1 MVQAYKRGIVLPNKH
16 SDPIEKHYNGHLLE
30 SETYVGGHVEA
41 LEAGVFRS
49 DIPLKFEIDTTAIDE
64 VHDYLISLMIAIT
77 RFGFCIKFFCSSRK
91 QESIRECRELRR
103 GQSIVWFHAYVQVK
117 AAVAAKLEE
126 LKDNPHRLEKPK
138 IYHLDVSAMYPNIMI
153 TNRLQPDSMIDES
166 VCASCDFN
174 RPGKTCDRRLPWS
187 WRGEFFPAKR
197 DEYNMLRQ
205 ALSNEIFPAKFS
217 GGPLRRFDELTA
229 AEQATH
235 VHKRLSDYCRKVY
248 HKIHETEVVEKEAII
263 CQRENPFYID
273 TVKSFRDRRYEYKG
287 HHKVWKKNLEE
298 ASGISATEEAK
309 AMVILYDSL
318 QLAHKVI
325 LNSFYGYVMRK
336 GSRWY
341 SMEMAGVTCLTGA
354 SIIQMARRL
363 VERIG
368 RPLEL
373 DTDGIWCVLPDTFPE
388 NFTFKLRDGKKLW
401 LSYPCAMLNHL
412 VHARYTNHQ
421 YAELVDPVHLKY
433 KISSENSIFF
443 EIDGPYRAM
452 ILPASKEEDKNL
464 KKRYA
469 VFNDNGSLAELKGF
483 EVKRRG
489 ELKLIKIFQT
499 QIFKVFLE
507 GMTLEECYAAVAK
520 VANRWLDV
528 LFSKGRTLADE
539 ELLELISENRS
550 MSKVLEEY
558 GSQKSTSITTA
569 KRLAEFLGDQ
579 MVKDRGLA
587 CKYIISSMPK
597 GSPVTERAVPVAIF
611 SAEPTLRKHYLR
623 LWLKDNSL
631 GDLDLRSIL
640 DWDYYIERLGGVV
653 QKLISIPAAMQQVE
667 NPVPKVPLPDWLRR
681 RVNAQNDKMKQK
693 KMTDIFKRASPPRL
707 TDVTNISS
715 ISTHGGSPAI
725 SKQRK
730 EVHSPGSKENNPFGD
745 TLEVVSS
752 TDDYPAWLA
761 YQKKKWRA
769 QWQSRARR
777 RKLLGNKGLS
787 NSLGGYFRHQ
797 SESLFTQK
805 WEVVQL
811 RETDT
816 PGQLKAFVVVDSK
829 VVSVK
834 INPIRKIYINF
845 KGSDLPNVEI
855 ENCAIQ
861 KVVKL
866 LPNGGPSVNLFELT
880 MPEHIFASNISKFRS
895 IFNHHGVEGV
905 YERRIPLKTRTIL
918 DLGSTCHVH
927 VQKGGDVSEA
937 IDLGFDAAH
946 LKPLHEQSSYLQ
958 TTKFQYLYIY
968 KISNS
973 RRHVF
978 GLFSSVRQDATVMV
992 VDPSKDAPEIPSLT
1006 RLYSEQYAA
1015 QQAKHDAGSLAFE
1028 YADRITFDSSKVR
1041 PEKVYS
1047 SMAKAIQKFQA
1058 ERKAPTIVVLD
1069 SKDSASVI
1077 KHLPML
1083 NDYPIIMYPS
1093 SDKEAA
1099 LPVVGWL
1106 QAACKRMVHHFLRLS
1121 AWISHR
1127 VSLARYGNIP
1137 LCNIE
1142 DDETKF
1148 VTDVLFARRLAER
1161 NVVLWWSPTSHPD
1174 LGGRFSE
1181 DPMLAM
1187 QEIETPEF
1195 NMPGCYSTV
1204 CIELEIRNLPINT
1217 VLTSALINE
1226 LEGADAHPQINFNG
1240 ATNEADDDENTVALS
1255 DNTFSSAAV
1264 SVLKSM
1270 VKHWWDEASIG
1281 NSIAD
1286 LMVLHLLRWIQST
1299 DACMYDR
1306 SLHRH
1311 IDVITKKAL
1320 LQLMAEFK
1328 KMGSKAIYASPTKIM
1343 LLTTKSSVGVAYAY
1357 ANYIIKAI
1365 KSKPLFGFLDISIH
1379 EYWDLL
1385 LWMDSVNYGGK
1396 ACTEIE
1402 SSEEQRL
1409 DTVLHWHIKSFLP
1422 IALQQE
1428 FQRWVIEFINRM
1440 HEAKDQDPSSTPRIP
1455 TQYRSAE
1462 PFSSP
1467 DHKRP
1472 NANSDEVP
1480 SGLIEQHFAKPLI
1493 SRVKYLIRRQ
1503 NEAESRGDPEL
1514 LEAFAF
1520 PVVPGSAPQRNPTL
1534 QFVKYLCAIFTLS
1547 KEHHLEARMLRR
1559 DLLSILDIAEFSKEG
1574 IFTDPSDSFKLSQIV
1589 CSHCGSARDLDF
1601 CKDADLLPDEE
1612 VTRTIAWRCIQ
1623 CHHEYSQL
1631 ALQERMVEVLQ
1642 SLIAAY
1648 QLQDL
1653 KCSRCKQVRGDEL
1666 SEHCSCSGEW
1676 VGNMGMMELRKRL
1689 GVFKSVAEYYRL
1701 DMLKGAVEEVFVLAD
1716 M

>member
-1 MVQAYKRGIVLPNKH
+1 M
-16 SDPIEKHYNGHLLE
+16 
-30 SETYVGGHVEA
+30 
-41 LEAGVFRS
+41 
-49 DIPLKFEIDTTAIDE
+49 
-64 VHDYLISLMIAIT
+64 
-77 RFGFCIKFFCSSRK
+77 
-91 QESIRECRELRR
+91 
-103 GQSIVWFHAYVQVK
+103 K
-117 AAVAAKLEE
+117 AAVADQLQQ
-126 LKDNPHRLEKPK
+126 LKDTPSRMERPK

-197 DEYNMLRQ
+197 DEYNMLRR
-205 ALSNEIFPAKFS
+205 ALSNETFPGKYANS
-217 GGPLRRFDELTA
+217 PPRRFDELSAT
-229 AEQATH
+229 EQATH
-235 VHKRLSDYCRKVY
+235 IQKRLSDYCRKVY

-287 HHKVWKKNLEE
+287 HHKTWKKNLEE
-298 ASGISATEEAK
+298 AGDLSAVDNAK
-309 AMVILYDSL
+309 AMVIVYDSL

-354 SIIQMARRL
+354 SLIQMARQL
-363 VERIG
+363 VERVG

-388 NFTFKLRDGKKLW
+388 NFTFRLRGGKTLW

-412 VHARYTNHQ
+412 VHAKYTNHQ

-433 KISSENSIFF
+433 KTFSENSIFF

-507 GMTLEECYAAVAK
+507 GTTLEECYSAVAK

-528 LFSKGRTLADE
+528 LFSKGRTLADA

-579 MVKDRGLA
+579 MVKDKGLA

-611 SAEPTLRKHYLR
+611 SAEPTLKRHFLR

-631 GDLDLRSIL
+631 GDLDLRTIL

-653 QKLISIPAAMQQVE
+653 QKLITIPAAMQRVE
-667 NPVPKVPLPDWLRR
+667 NPVPKVAHPDWLRR
-681 RVNAQNDKMKQK
+681 RVNAQNDKLKQRK
-693 KMTDIFKRASPPRL
+693 VTDIFKKVSPPRL
-707 TDVTNISS
+707 TDVTNMTAPT
-715 ISTHGGSPAI
+715 THGAKSVVPA
-725 SKQRK
+725 KRK
-730 EVHSPGSKENNPFGD
+730 ELHSPGSKENDPPE
-745 TLEVVSS
+745 TLQEPCPS

-761 YQKKKWRA
+761 FQKRKWRIQKQA
-769 QWQSRARR
+769 RQRR
-777 RKLLGNKGLS
+777 RKILGDKGLS
-787 NSLGGYFRHQ
+787 TGLGGYFRHQ

-805 WEVVQL
+805 WEIIQL
-811 RETDT
+811 RETDV
-816 PGQLKAFVVVDSK
+816 PGQLKAFILIDSK
-829 VVSVK
+829 IQSVK
-834 INPIRKIYINF
+834 VNSIRKLYINF
-845 KGSDLPNVEI
+845 KTTDLPNVDI
-855 ENCAIQ
+855 QQCAIQ
-861 KVVKL
+861 KVFKL
-866 LPNGGPSVNLFELT
+866 LPNGNPSVNLFELS
-880 MPEHIFASNISKFRS
+880 MPEHVYGANMAKFRS
-895 IFNHHGVEGV
+895 VFNHPSVEGI
-905 YERRIPLKTRTIL
+905 YERQIPLKTRTLL
-918 DLGSTCHVH
+918 DLGTACHVH
-927 VQKGGDVSEA
+927 VQNGGDVSQAVE
-937 IDLGFDAAH
+937 LGFDVTH
-946 LKPLHEQSSYLQ
+946 LKKLEEQTTYLQ
-958 TTKFQYLYIY
+958 KTKFQYLYLY
-968 KISNS
+968 KVSNG

-978 GLFSSVRQDATVMV
+978 GLFSSVRTEATVMV
-992 VDPSKDAPEIPSLT
+992 VDSAKDAPDIPNLNK
-1006 RLYSEQYAA
+1006 LYGEQLNA
-1015 QQAKHDAGSLAFE
+1015 QRAKGDLGSLVFE
-1028 YADRITFDSSKVR
+1028 YTDRIDFDSSKVKS
-1041 PEKVYS
+1041 EKVYS
-1047 SMAKAIQKFQA
+1047 LLAKAISKFQA

-1069 SKDSASVI
+1069 SKDSDSLI
-1077 KHLPML
+1077 KHLPSL
-1083 NDYPIIMYPS
+1083 KEYPILTFPS
-1093 SDKEAA
+1093 SDKEHA
-1099 LPVVGWL
+1099 LPAVGWL
-1106 QAACKRMVHHFLRLS
+1106 QAASKRMINHFLRLS
-1121 AWISHR
+1121 TWISHR
-1127 VSLARYGNIP
+1127 VSLARYGNVP
-1137 LCNIE
+1137 LCDIE
-1142 DDETKF
+1142 EDETKF
-1148 VTDVLFARRLAER
+1148 LTDIMFARRLVEQ
-1161 NVVLWWSPTSHPD
+1161 NVVLWWSPTPYPD
-1174 LGGRFSE
+1174 VGGRMNE
-1181 DPMLAM
+1181 DPFLTL
-1187 QEIETPEF
+1187 QDIETPEF
-1195 NMPGCYSTV
+1195 NTPGCYTTV

-1217 VLTSALINE
+1217 ILTSALINE
-1226 LEGADAHPQINFNG
+1226 LEGADAHPQIDMAG
-1240 ATNEADDDENTVALS
+1240 GMAMDDDVGAVALS

-1281 NSIAD
+1281 NGIAD
-1286 LMVLHLLRWIQST
+1286 LMVLHLLRWIQSS

-1311 IDVITKKAL
+1311 IEIITKKAL
-1320 LQLMAEFK
+1320 LQLMGEFK
-1328 KMGSKAIYASPTKIM
+1328 KMGSKAIYASPSKIM

-1357 ANYIIKAI
+1357 ANYVVKAI
-1365 KSKPLFGFLDISIH
+1365 KSKPLFGFLDLSIQ
-1379 EYWDLL
+1379 EYWDYL
-1385 LWMDSVNYGGK
+1385 LWMDPVNYGGK

-1402 SSEEQRL
+1402 SSEDQKL
-1409 DTVLHWHIKSFLP
+1409 DTVLNWHIKSFLP

-1428 FQRWVIEFINRM
+1428 FQRWVIEFIDKM
-1440 HEAKDQDPSSTPRIP
+1440 HEEKEQDPTATPRIP
-1455 TQYRSAE
+1455 TQYRGAE
-1462 PFSSP
+1462 PLSSP
-1467 DHKRP
+1467 DHRR
-1472 NANSDEVP
+1472 NDEDIP
-1480 SGLIEQHFAKPLI
+1480 SGIIDKEFAKPLI
-1493 SRVKYLIRRQ
+1493 SRVKYLIRKQ
-1503 NEAESRGDPEL
+1503 TEAENRNDMDL
-1514 LEAFAF
+1514 LETFAF
-1520 PVVPGSAPQRNPTL
+1520 PVVPGSTSRRNPTL
-1534 QFVKYLCAIFTLS
+1534 QFVKYICAIFSLS

-1574 IFTDPSDSFKLSQIV
+1574 IFTDPSESFKISQVV

-1601 CKDADLLPDEE
+1601 CKDADLLPDEDIDHA
-1612 VTRTIAWRCIQ
+1612 VAWRCIQ

-1631 ALQERMVEVLQ
+1631 ALQERMVVQMQ
-1642 SLIAAY
+1642 SLITAY

-1653 KCSRCKQVRGDEL
+1653 KCSRCKQVRGEEL
-1666 SEHCSCSGEW
+1666 SEHCVCSGEW
-1676 VGNMGMMELRKRL
+1676 VGSIGMMEMRKKL

-1701 DMLKGAVEEVFVLAD
+1701 DMLRGAVEEVYALAD

>member
-1 MVQAYKRGIVLPNKH
+1 M
-16 SDPIEKHYNGHLLE
+16 
-30 SETYVGGHVEA
+30 
-41 LEAGVFRS
+41 
-49 DIPLKFEIDTTAIDE
+49 
-64 VHDYLISLMIAIT
+64 
-77 RFGFCIKFFCSSRK
+77 
-91 QESIRECRELRR
+91 
-103 GQSIVWFHAYVQVK
+103 
-117 AAVAAKLEE
+117 
-126 LKDNPHRLEKPK
+126 EKPK

-197 DEYNMLRQ
+197 DEYTMLRR
-205 ALSNEIFPAKFS
+205 ALENEMFPGKFVYA
-217 GGPLRRFDELTA
+217 PPRRFDELSA
-229 AEQATH
+229 VEQATQIQ
-235 VHKRLSDYCRKVY
+235 KRLSDYCRKVY

-287 HHKVWKKNLEE
+287 HHKTWKKNLEE
-298 ASGISATEEAK
+298 ASGISALEEAK

-354 SIIQMARRL
+354 SLIQMARQL
-363 VERIG
+363 VERVG

-373 DTDGIWCVLPDTFPE
+373 DTDGIWCVLPNTFPE
-388 NFTFKLRDGKKLW
+388 NFTLKLRGGKKLP

-412 VHARYTNHQ
+412 VHAKYTNNQ
-421 YAELVDPVHLKY
+421 YAELVDPLHLKY
-433 KISSENSIFF
+433 NTFSENSIFF

-507 GMTLEECYAAVAK
+507 GTTLEECYASVAK

-597 GSPVTERAVPVAIF
+597 GAPVTERAVPVAIF
-611 SAEPTLRKHYLR
+611 SAEPPLKRHFLK

-653 QKLISIPAAMQQVE
+653 QKLITIPAAMQQVE
-667 NPVPKVPLPDWLRR
+667 NPVPKVPLPEWLRR

-693 KMTDIFKRASPPRL
+693 KMTDIFKRASPPKL
-707 TDVTNISS
+707 TDVTNISPTS
-715 ISTHGGSPAI
+715 AHGAKPASTMQT
-725 SKQRK
+725 KQGY
-730 EVHSPGSKENNPFGD
+730 SPGSKENDPFGK
-745 TLEVVSS
+745 TLEEVAPS

-761 YQKKKWRA
+761 YQKRKWRL
-769 QWQSRARR
+769 QHQSRARR
-777 RKLLGNKGLS
+777 RKVLGDTGLS

-805 WEVVQL
+805 WEVIQL

-816 PGQLKAFVVVDSK
+816 PGQLKAFVLIDSK

-834 INPIRKIYINF
+834 VNTVRKIYINF

-861 KVVKL
+861 KVFKL
-866 LPNGGPSVNLFELT
+866 LPNGSPSTNLFELS
-880 MPEHIFASNISKFRS
+880 MPEHIYASNMTKFRS
-895 IFNHHGVEGV
+895 IFNHHSVEGI
-905 YERRIPLKTRTIL
+905 YERQVPLKTRAIL
-918 DLGSTCHVH
+918 DLGSTCHVQ
-927 VQKGGDVSEA
+927 VQNGVDLSQA
-937 IDLGFDAAH
+937 IDLGFDANH
-946 LKPLHEQSSYLQ
+946 LKPLQEQSFYLHN
-958 TTKFQYLYIY
+958 TKFQYLYIY
-968 KISNS
+968 KATNG

-978 GLFSSVRQDATVMV
+978 ALFSSVRQEATVMI
-992 VDPSKDAPEIPSLT
+992 VDPSRDAPDIPNLNK
-1006 RLYSEQYAA
+1006 LYAEKYTAHRNRA
-1015 QQAKHDAGSLAFE
+1015 DLGSVAFE
-1028 YADRITFDSSKVR
+1028 YADRINFDSCKVR
-1041 PEKVYS
+1041 SEKVYS
-1047 SMAKAIQKFQA
+1047 LLAKAIQKFQA

-1069 SKDSASVI
+1069 SKESASVV

-1083 NDYPIIMYPS
+1083 NDYPVLMYPTNN
-1093 SDKEAA
+1093 KEPS
-1099 LPVVGWL
+1099 LPAVGWL
-1106 QAACKRMVHHFLRLS
+1106 PAACKRTVQHFLRIS
-1121 AWISHR
+1121 AWVSHR
-1127 VSLARYGNIP
+1127 VNLARYGNIP

-1142 DDETKF
+1142 DDETMF
-1148 VTDVLFARRLAER
+1148 VTDVLFARRLVEQ
-1161 NVVLWWSPTSHPD
+1161 NVVLWWSATPYPD
-1174 LGGRFSE
+1174 LGGRINE
-1181 DPMLAM
+1181 DPMVTL
-1187 QEIETPEF
+1187 QDIETPEF
-1195 NMPGCYSTV
+1195 NTPGCYSTV

-1217 VLTSALINE
+1217 ILTSALINE
-1226 LEGADAHPQINFNG
+1226 LEGADAHPQIDNG
-1240 ATNEADDDENTVALS
+1240 GGGMAFSDDEGPVALS

-1270 VKHWWDEASIG
+1270 VIHWWDEASIG
-1281 NSIAD
+1281 NGIAD
-1286 LMVLHLLRWIQST
+1286 LMVLHLIRWIQSS
-1299 DACMYDR
+1299 DACIFFFKQKTAYE
-1306 SLHRH
+1306 
-1311 IDVITKKAL
+1311 IITRKAL
-1320 LQLMAEFK
+1320 LQLMGEFK

-1343 LLTTKSSVGVAYAY
+1343 LRTTKSSVGVAYAY
-1357 ANYIIKAI
+1357 ANYIVKAI
-1365 KSKPLFGFLDISIH
+1365 KSKPLFGFLDVSIQ

-1385 LWMDSVNYGGK
+1385 LWMDPVNYGGK

-1402 SSEEQRL
+1402 SSEEQKL

-1428 FQRWVIEFINRM
+1428 FQRWVIEFIDRM
-1440 HEAKDQDPSSTPRIP
+1440 HEAKDQDPFSTQRIP
-1455 TQYRSAE
+1455 TQFRSAE

-1467 DHKRP
+1467 DHKR
-1472 NANSDEVP
+1472 SD
-1480 SGLIEQHFAKPLI
+1480 
-1493 SRVKYLIRRQ
+1493 
-1503 NEAESRGDPEL
+1503 
-1514 LEAFAF
+1514 
-1520 PVVPGSAPQRNPTL
+1520 
-1534 QFVKYLCAIFTLS
+1534 
-1547 KEHHLEARMLRR
+1547 
-1559 DLLSILDIAEFSKEG
+1559 
-1574 IFTDPSDSFKLSQIV
+1574 
-1589 CSHCGSARDLDF
+1589 
-1601 CKDADLLPDEE
+1601 DADVP
-1612 VTRTIAWRCIQ
+1612 
-1623 CHHEYSQL
+1623 
-1631 ALQERMVEVLQ
+1631 
-1642 SLIAAY
+1642 
-1648 QLQDL
+1648 
-1653 KCSRCKQVRGDEL
+1653 
-1666 SEHCSCSGEW
+1666 
-1676 VGNMGMMELRKRL
+1676 VGII
-1689 GVFKSVAEYYRL
+1689 
-1701 DMLKGAVEEVFVLAD
+1701 D
-1716 M
+1716 

>member
-1 MVQAYKRGIVLPNKH
+1 MER
-16 SDPIEKHYNGHLLE
+16 
-30 SETYVGGHVEA
+30 
-41 LEAGVFRS
+41 
-49 DIPLKFEIDTTAIDE
+49 
-64 VHDYLISLMIAIT
+64 
-77 RFGFCIKFFCSSRK
+77 
-91 QESIRECRELRR
+91 
-103 GQSIVWFHAYVQVK
+103 
-117 AAVAAKLEE
+117 
-126 LKDNPHRLEKPK
+126 PK

-197 DEYNMLRQ
+197 DEYNMLRR
-205 ALSNEIFPAKFS
+205 ALQNETFPGKYPS
-217 GGPLRRFDELTA
+217 SPPRRFDELPA
-229 AEQATH
+229 VEQATH
-235 VHKRLSDYCRKVY
+235 IQKRLSDYCRKVY
-248 HKIHETEVVEKEAII
+248 HKIHETEVIEKEAII

-287 HHKVWKKNLEE
+287 HHKTWKKNLETAAGVSE
-298 ASGISATEEAK
+298 VYEAK

-354 SIIQMARRL
+354 SLIQMARQL
-363 VERIG
+363 VERVG

-388 NFTFKLRDGKKLW
+388 NFTFKLRGGKTLW

-412 VHARYTNHQ
+412 VHAKYTNHQ
-421 YAELVDPVHLKY
+421 YEELVDPVHLKY
-433 KISSENSIFF
+433 NKFSENSIFF

-507 GMTLEECYAAVAK
+507 GTSLEECYAAVAK

-597 GSPVTERAVPVAIF
+597 GSPVTERAIPVAIF
-611 SAEPTLRKHYLR
+611 SAEPALKRHFLKI
-623 LWLKDNSL
+623 WLKDNSL

-653 QKLISIPAAMQQVE
+653 QKLITIPAAMQQVE
-667 NPVPKVPLPDWLRR
+667 NPVPKVAHPDWLRR
-681 RVNAQNDKMKQK
+681 RVNAQNDKMKQR
-693 KMTDIFKRASPPRL
+693 KMTDMFKKVSPGKL
-707 TDVTNISS
+707 TDVTNL
-715 ISTHGGSPAI
+715 STPTTNGAKSVIPA
-725 SKQRK
+725 KRK
-730 EVHSPGSKENNPFGD
+730 ELHSPGSKENDPLGAVPEEP
-745 TLEVVSS
+745 EVVPS
-752 TDDYPAWLA
+752 TDDYEAWLA
-761 YQKKKWRA
+761 YQKRKWRV
-769 QWQSRARR
+769 QRQSRQRR
-777 RKLLGNKGLS
+777 RKILGDKGLS
-787 NSLGGYFRHQ
+787 NILGGYFRHQ

-805 WEVVQL
+805 WEIMQL
-811 RETDT
+811 RETDV
-816 PGQLKAFVVVDSK
+816 PGQLKAFVMIDSK
-829 VVSVK
+829 IVSVK
-834 INPIRKIYINF
+834 VNSVRKIYINF
-845 KGSDLPNVEI
+845 KTTDLPNVDI
-855 ENCAIQ
+855 EGCAIQ
-861 KVVKL
+861 KVFKL
-866 LPNGGPSVNLFELT
+866 LPNGSPSVNLFELS
-880 MPEHIFASNISKFRS
+880 MPEHVYGANITKFRS
-895 IFNHHGVEGV
+895 IFNHHSVEGI
-905 YERRIPLKTRTIL
+905 YELQIPLKTRTLL
-918 DLGSTCHVH
+918 DLGTTCHVH
-927 VQKGGDVSEA
+927 VPKGADISQAV
-937 IDLGFDAAH
+937 DLGFDVGH
-946 LKPLHEQSSYLQ
+946 LRKLEEQTSYLHN
-958 TTKFQYLYIY
+958 TKFQYLYIY
-968 KISNS
+968 KVSNG

-978 GLFSSVRQDATVMV
+978 GLFSSVRTDAMVMV
-992 VDPSKDAPEIPSLT
+992 VDSSRDAPDIPNLT
-1006 RLYSEQYAA
+1006 KLYSEQLTA
-1015 QQAKHDAGSLAFE
+1015 QRAKGDPGALAFE
-1028 YADRITFDSSKVR
+1028 YTDRVTFDSSKVKS
-1041 PEKVYS
+1041 EKVYS
-1047 SMAKAIQKFQA
+1047 LLSKAVQKFQA

-1069 SKDSASVI
+1069 TKDTDSI
-1077 KHLPML
+1077 LKHLPML
-1083 NDYPIIMYPS
+1083 KEYPILNFPS
-1093 SDKEAA
+1093 SDKELA
-1099 LPVVGWL
+1099 LPAVGWL
-1106 QAACKRMVHHFLRLS
+1106 QAASKQMIGHFLRLS

-1127 VSLARYGNIP
+1127 VSLARYGNVP
-1137 LCNIE
+1137 LCDIE

-1148 VTDVLFARRLAER
+1148 LTDILFARRLVEQ
-1161 NVVLWWSPTSHPD
+1161 NVVLWWSPTPYPD
-1174 LGGRFSE
+1174 LGGRANE
-1181 DPMLAM
+1181 DPFLTL
-1187 QEIETPEF
+1187 QDIETPEF
-1195 NMPGCYSTV
+1195 NTSGCYTTV

-1217 VLTSALINE
+1217 ILTSSLINE
-1226 LEGADAHPQINFNG
+1226 LEGADAHPQIDSGSGGMAF
-1240 ATNEADDDENTVALS
+1240 ADDEGPVALS

-1281 NSIAD
+1281 NGIAD
-1286 LMVLHLLRWIQST
+1286 LMVLHLLRWIQSS

-1311 IDVITKKAL
+1311 IEIITKKAL
-1320 LQLMAEFK
+1320 LQLMGEFK

-1357 ANYIIKAI
+1357 ANYVVKAI
-1365 KSKPLFGFLDISIH
+1365 KSKPLFSFLDLSIQ
-1379 EYWDLL
+1379 EYWDYL
-1385 LWMDSVNYGGK
+1385 LWMDHVNYGGK

-1402 SSEEQRL
+1402 SSETQKL
-1409 DTVLHWHIKSFLP
+1409 DTVLNWHIKSFLP
-1422 IALQQE
+1422 IALQHE
-1428 FQRWVIEFINRM
+1428 FQRWVIEFIDKM
-1440 HEAKDQDPSSTPRIP
+1440 HESKDPDMINGTPRIP
-1455 TQYRSAE
+1455 TQYRE
-1462 PFSSP
+1462 PETLSSP
-1467 DHKRP
+1467 DHKRKD
-1472 NANSDEVP
+1472 DENYIP
-1480 SGLIEQHFAKPLI
+1480 GLIDQHFAKPLI
-1493 SRVKYLIRRQ
+1493 SRVKFLLRRQ
-1503 NEAESRGDPEL
+1503 NDAESRGDSEL
-1514 LEAFAF
+1514 LETFLF
-1520 PVVPGSAPQRNPTL
+1520 PDVPGSTPRRNPTL
-1534 QFVKYLCAIFTLS
+1534 QFVKYICAIFSLS

-1574 IFTDPSDSFKLSQIV
+1574 IFTDPSESFKLSQVV

-1612 VTRTIAWRCIQ
+1612 GDHTVAWRCIQ

-1631 ALQERMVEVLQ
+1631 ALQERMVVQMQ
-1642 SLIAAY
+1642 SLITAY

-1666 SEHCSCSGEW
+1666 SEHCACSGEW
-1676 VGNMGMMELRKRL
+1676 VGSIGMMEMRKRL
-1689 GVFKSVAEYYRL
+1689 GVFKSVAEFYRL
-1701 DMLKGAVEEVFVLAD
+1701 DMLRGAVEEILALAD